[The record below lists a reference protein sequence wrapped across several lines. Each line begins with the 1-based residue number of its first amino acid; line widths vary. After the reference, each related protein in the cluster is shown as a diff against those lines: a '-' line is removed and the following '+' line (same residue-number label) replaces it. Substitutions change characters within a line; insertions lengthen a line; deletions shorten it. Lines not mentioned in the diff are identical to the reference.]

1 MGGRPTVLR
10 GWREE
15 IGRRGVGA
23 NENWR
28 DRLLLLCWMFL
39 LLRSLLLLLS
49 LLLSPS
55 SPAILEGSEKESK
68 LFKNKKKTG

>member
-1 MGGRPTVLR
+1 MLR
-10 GWREE
+10 SWREE
-15 IGRRGVGA
+15 RGRRGVGA

-28 DRLLLLCWMFL
+28 DRLLLLWRMFL

-68 LFKNKKKTG
+68 LFKNKKEPG